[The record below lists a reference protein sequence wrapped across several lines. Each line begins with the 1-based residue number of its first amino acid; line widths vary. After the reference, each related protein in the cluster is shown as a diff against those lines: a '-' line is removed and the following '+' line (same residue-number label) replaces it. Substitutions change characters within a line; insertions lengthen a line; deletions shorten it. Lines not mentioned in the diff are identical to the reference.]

1 MYTAVLHFY
10 PNTAV
15 HDTYLH
21 VLGSYKVL
29 WKCISTLRSKYV
41 AFYTIILHLNPNTN
55 IHDKERFWNHLL
67 GSCMVLM
74 KMY

>member
-29 WKCISTLRSKYV
+29 WKVISTLRSKYV

-55 IHDKERFWNHLL
+55 IHDTYLHVL
-67 GSCMVLM
+67 GSCMFLM
-74 KMY
+74 QMY